1 MKWDSIWSLFYLIGV
16 RRWHRI
22 GLTLLLSGEVDALG
36 ECPSY
41 EVYLSFSVVTIFYCK
56 QWRGVVIFIT
66 EYNIKEIG
74 ILEV

>member
-1 MKWDSIWSLFYLIGV
+1 MHLENVLLMKF
-16 RRWHRI
+16 
-22 GLTLLLSGEVDALG
+22 TF
-36 ECPSY
+36 
-41 EVYLSFSVVTIFYCK
+41 SFSVVTIFYCE